1 MAQGRQAGFPDSRTN
16 RTAHCEHKKPKLG
29 AFKFSERFQEIH
41 LGHLIFLK
49 PGEKRFLSEEL
60 IKATTYVASGGEIIE
75 KLKAMEEAGVT
86 SVVFRVTGTD
96 GRELISEMGRE
107 IIAKY

>member
-1 MAQGRQAGFPDSRTN
+1 MKMSTPMEKRY
-16 RTAHCEHKKPKLG
+16 
-29 AFKFSERFQEIH
+29 QELH
-41 LGHLIFLK
+41 TGHLIFLK

-60 IKATTYVASGGEIIE
+60 IKATTYVASGAEIIE

-96 GRELISEMGRE
+96 GRELISEIGRE
-107 IIAKY
+107 IVARY